1 MRKMKMLRVNMP
13 IRTLYVIIHLSRSG
27 EIGVRASMSTPCLLK
42 SYAGVTYV
50 GSRGIHIDYVSP
62 YKVTPNFD
70 GPLLRESRQFKWAM
84 AHMHGVLSRLNIDKK
99 TLQRSIDAAVIR

>member
-1 MRKMKMLRVNMP
+1 MPPKELRW
-13 IRTLYVIIHLSRSG
+13 RYV
-27 EIGVRASMSTPCLLK
+27 C
-42 SYAGVTYV
+42 

-84 AHMHGVLSRLNIDKK
+84 AHMHGSFVTAEYEQKNPSKEHRCRSHSLNTKTALSKNLP
-99 TLQRSIDAAVIR
+99 RSPYS